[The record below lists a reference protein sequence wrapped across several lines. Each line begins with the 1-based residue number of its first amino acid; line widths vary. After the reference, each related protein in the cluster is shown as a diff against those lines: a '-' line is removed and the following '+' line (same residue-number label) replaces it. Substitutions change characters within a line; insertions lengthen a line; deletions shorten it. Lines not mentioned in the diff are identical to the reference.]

1 MKKLLHTFLAV
12 LIIFTACEKEEEP
25 NNSSNDN
32 ISVTDQ
38 NIIGVWDINSLVYDG
53 INYTTVPGFES
64 APYIINS
71 DNTFSQNVIFN
82 GDLDI
87 DYGNWDLSGS
97 DFILYYNTEEELRWS
112 IDSFNGST
120 GSLTLVHYL
129 NDDGND
135 EYTSGAAMIV
145 KQ

>member
-1 MKKLLHTFLAV
+1 MKKLLYTLLAV
-12 LIIFTACEKEEEP
+12 SIIFSACKKEDEEP
-25 NNSSNDN
+25 TNNN
-32 ISVTDQ
+32 INITVQ
-38 NIIGVWDINSLVYDG
+38 NIVGVWNINSLAYDG
-53 INYTTVPGFES
+53 IDYTAVPGFES
-64 APYIINS
+64 AAYIINS

-97 DFILYYNTEEELRWS
+97 DLILYYDTEEEIRWS
-112 IDSFNGST
+112 IDSFNSST
-120 GSLTLVHYL
+120 AFLTLVHYL

-135 EYTSGAAMIV
+135 EYTSGSATIV

>member
-1 MKKLLHTFLAV
+1 LKKLL
-12 LIIFTACEKEEEP
+12 LILLCLPLLFSTCKKEEEEEP
-25 NNSSNDN
+25 TNNNTN
-32 ISVTDQ
+32 ITVQ
-38 NIIGVWDINSLVYDG
+38 NIVGVWNINSLVYGD
-53 INYTTVPGFES
+53 IDYTTVPGFES
-64 APYIINS
+64 AAFIINS

-97 DFILYYNTEEELRWS
+97 DLILYYDTEEEIRWS
-112 IDSFNGST
+112 IDSFNSST
-120 GSLTLVHYL
+120 AFLTLVHYL

-135 EYTSGAAMIV
+135 EYTSGSATIV

>member
-1 MKKLLHTFLAV
+1 MKKLL
-12 LIIFTACEKEEEP
+12 LILLCLPLLFSTCKKEEEEEP
-25 NNSSNDN
+25 TNNNTN
-32 ISVTDQ
+32 ITVQ
-38 NIIGVWDINSLVYDG
+38 NIVGVWNINSLVYDD
-53 INYTTVPGFES
+53 IDYTTVPDFES
-64 APYIINS
+64 AAFIINS

-97 DFILYYNTEEELRWS
+97 DLILYYDTEEEIRWS
-112 IDSFNGST
+112 IDSFNSST
-120 GSLTLVHYL
+120 AFLTLVHYL

-135 EYTSGAAMIV
+135 EYTSGSATIV

>member
-12 LIIFTACEKEEEP
+12 LIIFTACEEEEEP

-64 APYIINS
+64 AANIINS

>member
-1 MKKLLHTFLAV
+1 MKKLL
-12 LIIFTACEKEEEP
+12 LILLCLPLLFSTCKKEEEEP
-25 NNSSNDN
+25 TNNNTN
-32 ISVTDQ
+32 ITVQ
-38 NIIGVWDINSLVYDG
+38 NIVGVWNINSLVYDD
-53 INYTTVPGFES
+53 IDYTTVPGFES
-64 APYIINS
+64 AAFIINS

-97 DFILYYNTEEELRWS
+97 DLILYYDTEEEIRWS
-112 IDSFNGST
+112 IDSFNSST
-120 GSLTLVHYL
+120 AFLTLVHYL

-135 EYTSGAAMIV
+135 EYTSGSATIV

>member
-1 MKKLLHTFLAV
+1 MKKILYTLLAV
-12 LIIFTACEKEEEP
+12 SIIFSACKKVEEEP
-25 NNSSNDN
+25 TNNNTN
-32 ISVTDQ
+32 ITVQ
-38 NIIGVWDINSLVYDG
+38 NIVGVWNINSLVYDD
-53 INYTTVPGFES
+53 IDYTTVPGFES
-64 APYIINS
+64 AAFIINS

-97 DFILYYNTEEELRWS
+97 DLILYYDTEEEIQWS
-112 IDSFNGST
+112 IDSFNSST
-120 GSLTLVHYL
+120 AFLTLVHYL

-135 EYTSGAAMIV
+135 EYTSGSATIV

>member
-1 MKKLLHTFLAV
+1 MKKLL
-12 LIIFTACEKEEEP
+12 LILLCLPLLFSTCKKEDEEP
-25 NNSSNDN
+25 TNNNTN
-32 ISVTDQ
+32 ITVQ
-38 NIIGVWDINSLVYDG
+38 NIVGVWNINSLVYDD
-53 INYTTVPGFES
+53 IDYTTVPGFES
-64 APYIINS
+64 AAFIINS

-97 DFILYYNTEEELRWS
+97 DLILYYDTEEEIRWS
-112 IDSFNGST
+112 IDSFNSST
-120 GSLTLVHYL
+120 AFLTLVHYL

-135 EYTSGAAMIV
+135 EYTSGSATIV

>member
-1 MKKLLHTFLAV
+1 MKKILYTLLAV
-12 LIIFTACEKEEEP
+12 SLIFSACKKEDEEP
-25 NNSSNDN
+25 TNNNTN
-32 ISVTDQ
+32 ITVQ
-38 NIIGVWDINSLVYDG
+38 NIVGVWNINSLVYDD
-53 INYTTVPGFES
+53 IDYTTVPGFES
-64 APYIINS
+64 AAFIINS

-97 DFILYYNTEEELRWS
+97 DLILYYDTEEEIRWS
-112 IDSFNGST
+112 IDSFNSST
-120 GSLTLVHYL
+120 AFLTLVHYL

-135 EYTSGAAMIV
+135 EYTSGSATIV

>member
-1 MKKLLHTFLAV
+1 LKKLL
-12 LIIFTACEKEEEP
+12 LILLCLPLLFSTCKKEEEEEP
-25 NNSSNDN
+25 TNNNTN
-32 ISVTDQ
+32 ITVQ
-38 NIIGVWDINSLVYDG
+38 NIVGVWNINSLVYDD
-53 INYTTVPGFES
+53 IDYTTVPGFES
-64 APYIINS
+64 AAFIINS

-97 DFILYYNTEEELRWS
+97 DLILYYDTEEEIRWS
-112 IDSFNGST
+112 IDSFNSST
-120 GSLTLVHYL
+120 AFLTLVHYL

-135 EYTSGAAMIV
+135 EYTSGSATIV

>member
-1 MKKLLHTFLAV
+1 MKKLLYTLLAV
-12 LIIFTACEKEEEP
+12 SLIFSACKKEEEEP
-25 NNSSNDN
+25 TNNNTN
-32 ISVTDQ
+32 ITVQ
-38 NIIGVWDINSLVYDG
+38 NIVGVWNINSLVYDD
-53 INYTTVPGFES
+53 IDYTTVPGFES
-64 APYIINS
+64 AAFIINS

-97 DFILYYNTEEELRWS
+97 DLILYYDTEEEIRWS
-112 IDSFNGST
+112 IDSFNSST
-120 GSLTLVHYL
+120 AFLTLVHYL

-135 EYTSGAAMIV
+135 EYTSGSATIV